1 MELSF
6 KVKKPPHLV
15 FDYLTDMQKF
25 TSVHP
30 VITKIAKTASD
41 NYMVYETLRF
51 GFIPFSFSYPI
62 IIHSEPMKNTVI
74 IRAMVM
80 KIMKIEITFKLKKE
94 TEYTIIEE
102 NIRFKSFLPVRSLME
117 RIFKKQHTQL
127 FKNIGMTQ

>member
-1 MELSF
+1 
-6 KVKKPPHLV
+6 
-15 FDYLTDMQKF
+15 
-25 TSVHP
+25 
-30 VITKIAKTASD
+30 
-41 NYMVYETLRF
+41 
-51 GFIPFSFSYPI
+51 
-62 IIHSEPMKNTVI
+62 MKNTVI